1 MIGLYRDVWIA
12 EIASSR
18 TSLATLMGA
27 MCNTTQC
34 EFRSLCVNSGMLN
47 AIRIVTLDT
56 SKSPGPDGLLLWFK
70 AGAPRTE
77 HYQLVRTLSADAVVT
92 VL

>member
-1 MIGLYRDVWIA
+1 
-12 EIASSR
+12 
-18 TSLATLMGA
+18 MGQYHGSIDA
-27 MCNTTQC
+27 DQA
-34 EFRSLCVNSGMLN
+34 GMRFKHAHNVVVHL
-47 AIRIVTLDT
+47 
-56 SKSPGPDGLLLWFK
+56 SPGRPCTRIDVRNVINAAADLLWFK